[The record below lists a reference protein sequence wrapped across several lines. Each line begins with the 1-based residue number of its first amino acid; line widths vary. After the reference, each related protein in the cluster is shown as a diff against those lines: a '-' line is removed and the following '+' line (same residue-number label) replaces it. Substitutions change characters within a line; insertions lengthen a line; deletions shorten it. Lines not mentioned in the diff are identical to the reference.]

1 MSACRLLQ
9 PGNAAGGG
17 ALAAARRGL
26 AMRRRA
32 LSTGGA
38 RGGCGGLDAG
48 AAPRLAF
55 AALSARELAARVLTL
70 RMEQDEPRRA
80 VLRTTA
86 NVDFGWGRIFGG
98 QLMGQAL
105 SAACA
110 TVDKRMRVNSC
121 SANFLR
127 EGDLCELATLEVDKV
142 RDGRS
147 FATRHVRMSQ
157 AQGAVLDM
165 IVSFHVHEQ
174 GLDHQHRCVAHG
186 DPGALLSNE
195 ERWRAFAAERGKSVD
210 QVLPA
215 AMQGILW
222 GNPPVLLRHGACVD
236 VLGGFDKSAPEQHLW
251 LRASGDFDP
260 ERVAAEAAAEAG
272 SAAGQLTG
280 EQLSQVFL
288 AFATD
293 FSFLSTSLLPH
304 GTTVW
309 QNKVQPATLSHTL
322 FYHRPL
328 SVRDWLLFDMC
339 SPISAGGRGFVRGEL
354 FDSAGTLVASA
365 MQEGLI
371 RPRKFTSSRSQF
383 S

>member
-1 MSACRLLQ
+1 MRRRLLSS
-9 PGNAAGGG
+9 AAGGKHGDG
-17 ALAAARRGL
+17 AA
-26 AMRRRA
+26 
-32 LSTGGA
+32 GA
-38 RGGCGGLDAG
+38 AG

-55 AALSARELAARVLTL
+55 GALSARELAGRVLTL
-70 RMEQDEPRRA
+70 RVEQDAPRRA

-86 NVDFGWGRIFGG
+86 NVDLGWNRAFGG

-110 TVDKRMRVNSC
+110 TVEKRMRVNSC

-127 EGDLCELATLEVDKV
+127 EGDLSDLATLEVDKV

-157 AQGAVLDM
+157 AHGEVLDM
-165 IVSFHVHEQ
+165 IVSFHAHEE
-174 GLDHQHRCVAHG
+174 GLEHQQRRAMRG
-186 DPGALLSNE
+186 DPGALPSNE
-195 ERWRAFAAERGKSVD
+195 ERWSAFAAERGKRVE
-210 QVLPA
+210 QVLPPL
-215 AMQGILW
+215 MQGILW
-222 GNPPVLLRHGACVD
+222 GTPPVQLRHGACVD
-236 VLGGFDKSAPEQHLW
+236 VLGGFDKTAPEQHLW

-260 ERVAAEAAAEAG
+260 DRVAAEVAAEAG
-272 SAAGQLTG
+272 PGAGQLSG

-322 FYHRPL
+322 FFHRPV

-339 SPISAGGRGFVRGEL
+339 SPISSGGRGFVRGEL
-354 FDSAGTLVASA
+354 FDSDGTLVASA

-371 RPRKFTSSRSQF
+371 RPRKFTSSRSGF